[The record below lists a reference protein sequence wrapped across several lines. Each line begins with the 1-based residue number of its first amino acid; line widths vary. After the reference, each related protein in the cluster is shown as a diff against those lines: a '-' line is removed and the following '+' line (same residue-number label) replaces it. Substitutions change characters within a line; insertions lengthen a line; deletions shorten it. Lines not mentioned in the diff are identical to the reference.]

1 MRADAPGPGAAGVD
15 ERWGVFGAIVFVL
28 VNLVLIATLPPA
40 PSEDPRPRAAVAPPG
55 ARS

>member
-15 ERWGVFGAIVFVL
+15 ERWGVLGAIVFVL
-28 VNLVLIATLPPA
+28 VSLVLIATLPPA
-40 PSEDPRPRAAVAPPG
+40 SEDPRPRAAVAPPG